1 MRKSMPEPRIV
12 VFHLGRGVSVL
23 LDNEDRQ
30 LLFADSDGRY
40 WKIND
45 EREKRLFAESAVDL
59 MTLVLSPTDADGPA
73 PASA

>member
-1 MRKSMPEPRIV
+1 MAEPRIV

-45 EREKRLFAESAVDL
+45 EREKRLFADSAVDL
-59 MTLVLSPTDADGPA
+59 MSLILSPPDADEPHPTPA
-73 PASA
+73 

>member
-1 MRKSMPEPRIV
+1 MDEPRIV

-45 EREKRLFAESAVDL
+45 DREKRLFADSAADL
-59 MTLVLSPTDADGPA
+59 IRLILSPPDGESILA
-73 PASA
+73 PA